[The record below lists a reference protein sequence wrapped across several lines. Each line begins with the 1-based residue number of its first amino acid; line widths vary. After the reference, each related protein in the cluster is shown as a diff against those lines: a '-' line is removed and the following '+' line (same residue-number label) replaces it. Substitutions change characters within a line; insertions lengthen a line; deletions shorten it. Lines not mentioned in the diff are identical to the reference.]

1 MIITTNFDREFVA
14 SEGTSKFFTCNVQ
27 SGTNDDEGTLKNLI
41 WSWNNQPILSYDF
54 HSLKNKFHSIQDSSI
69 TVNVSIKFSFLS
81 NIFYIS
87 KHHSCQYFLIA
98 KHHFFQIFHSF
109 QQLFIVEY
117 FILFNNT
124 TFYFLNPLFSFVL
137 DFNVCSNHN
146 QFFMNFVLI

>member
-69 TVNVSIKFSFLS
+69 TVNVSNKISFLLF
-81 NIFYIS
+81 I
-87 KHHSCQYFLIA
+87 YFFIW
-98 KHHFFQIFHSF
+98 KFHFFQILSMFQNIVAVNIFSLQNIISFKCFIPFNNFHTWIFHSF
-109 QQLFIVEY
+109 QQY
-117 FILFNNT
+117 
-124 TFYFLNPLFSFVL
+124 YFLLPQPFV
-137 DFNVCSNHN
+137 FICPW
-146 QFFMNFVLI
+146 F